1 VVDRDLVLAKLAT
14 MDRCIAR
21 IGEVRDHRQRTLLP
35 VDVQD
40 ITVLNLQ
47 RAIQAAIDLAAHV
60 VATEAYGLPDTIAAN
75 FVLLQQNGVLDA
87 SLADQLRRMVGFRNI
102 AVHNYQDLD
111 QAIVAAIV
119 SEHLDDLRQFGA
131 RILERFGV

>member
-1 VVDRDLVLAKLAT
+1 
-14 MDRCIAR
+14 
-21 IGEVRDHRQRTLLP
+21 
-35 VDVQD
+35 VQD

-47 RAIQAAIDLAAHV
+47 RAVQAAIDLAAHV
-60 VATEAYGLPDTIAAN
+60 VATESYGLPETIAAN
-75 FVLLQQNGVLDA
+75 FVLLQQNGVLDTA
-87 SLADQLRRMVGFRNI
+87 LADRLRGMVGFRNI

-111 QAIVAAIV
+111 PAIVDAIV